1 MLALSVP
8 YEGWLIQKHSM
19 HTKLDT
25 YHWVDTPANWLLI
38 TEGNIRYNSQSF
50 GTDMVYCI
58 YVLLKLQFLNNDII
72 IKTNI
77 HPWGTGNI
85 GRLRL
90 QCIGPLAFLLLN
102 ILELS
107 AFPIFWPLAYMLKVI
122 PDTRRVY

>member
-1 MLALSVP
+1 MLTLSVP

-19 HTKLDT
+19 HTKLDK
-25 YHWVDTPANWLLI
+25 YDWVDIPANWLLM
-38 TEGNIRYNSQSF
+38 TECNIRYNSQCFS
-50 GTDMVYCI
+50 THMVYCI
-58 YVLLKLQFLNNDII
+58 DVLLQFLNNDII

-85 GRLRL
+85 GWLRL

-122 PDTRRVY
+122 SDTRRVY

>member
-1 MLALSVP
+1 MLTLSVP
-8 YEGWLIQKHSM
+8 YKGWLIQKHSM
-19 HTKLDT
+19 HTKLDK
-25 YHWVDTPANWLLI
+25 YDWVDIPVNWLLM
-38 TEGNIRYNSQSF
+38 TEGNIRYNSQCF
-50 GTDMVYCI
+50 CTDKVYCI
-58 YVLLKLQFLNNDII
+58 DVLLQFLNNDII

-85 GRLRL
+85 GWLRL

-122 PDTRRVY
+122 SDTRRVY